1 MEEAFRHDEDVLVE
15 KWLSGPEYTV
25 AILGD
30 KVLPSIRIQPA
41 GVFYDYQAKYIS
53 DDTQYFA
60 RAAWMHSRKPL
71 WLRWHCGPTV
81 GWIAAAGAC

>member
-1 MEEAFRHDEDVLVE
+1 MMRMWLVE

-53 DDTQYFA
+53 DDTPVFLPERPGCTA
-60 RAAWMHSRKPL
+60 GSRYGCAGTAGLPWAGL
-71 WLRWHCGPTV
+71 QRL
-81 GWIAAAGAC
+81 GAC